1 MKVIVNKILPFGR
14 KYHAINLFGVV
25 FAKGEC
31 GSRTLRHEYIHTLQM
46 RELWYLGFY
55 ILYVAEWLYRLIR
68 MRDSYKAYSMISFER
83 EAYANDNQEDYP
95 SERQRFAWM
104 RYL

>member
-31 GSRTLRHEYIHTLQM
+31 GNRTLRHEYIHTLQM

-55 ILYVAEWLYRLIR
+55 ILYVAEWVYRLIR

-83 EAYANDNQEDYP
+83 EAYANDNQEDYR